1 MALLHRK
8 ELGEIKRIVVKV
20 GSKIL
25 TPQHENEHLQRI
37 ASLVSNISQLIDEG
51 IQIILVTSGAVSH
64 GRLVLGLTE
73 KPKTIPLKQACAG
86 VGQIELLNIYRRKF
100 DRHGKHCGQ
109 ILLTWD
115 DLRNKKRYL
124 NLRNTLHAMLENN
137 IIPIINENDSVG
149 VDEIKFGDNDTL
161 GAQIAMVTDSD
172 LFITLTDINGLYTAN
187 PKKDPEATHIPL
199 VEEFSDLLRKMADGE
214 GTDVGTGGM
223 VTKLNA
229 SEMCCRAG
237 IAAIVG
243 DGYDHELVDCIN
255 NPVLGTL
262 FLPLRD
268 KMPSRDR
275 FIAFTDTIAGEIHV
289 DKGARDAI
297 VNEGKSLLPA
307 GITANVGEFSDG
319 DTVNIICDGEI
330 FSRGII
336 NYPSEEIAR
345 IKGKNSEDSRMI
357 LGTSRFGSVIHRNNM
372 VILK

>member
-8 ELGEIKRIVVKV
+8 ELGDIKRVVVKV

-25 TPQHENEHLQRI
+25 MPQHENEHLQRI
-37 ASLVSNISQLIDEG
+37 SSLVSNISQLIDDG
-51 IQIILVTSGAVSH
+51 VQVILVTSGAVSH
-64 GRLVLGLTE
+64 GRLILGLTE

-100 DRHGKHCGQ
+100 DRHNKHCGQ

-137 IIPIINENDSVG
+137 VIPIINENDSVG

-187 PKKDPEATHIPL
+187 PKKDPDASHIPL
-199 VEEFSDLLRKMADGE
+199 VEEFTETLRKMADGE

-243 DGYDHELVDCIN
+243 DGYDNELIDCIN
-255 NPVLGTL
+255 DSKLGTL

-275 FIAFTDTIAGEIHV
+275 FIAFTDMPVGEIYI
-289 DKGARDAI
+289 DSGARDAI
-297 VNEGKSLLPA
+297 IDEGKSLLPA
-307 GITANVGEFSDG
+307 GITAIEGDFSDG
-319 DTVNIICDGEI
+319 DTVKIICDNQLVA
-330 FSRGII
+330 RGIV
-336 NYPSEEIAR
+336 NYPSSEITR
-345 IKGKNSEDSRMI
+345 IKGKNSEESRQI
-357 LGTSRFGSVIHRNNM
+357 LGAVRFGSVIHRNNM